1 MFNFI
6 KNAFKS
12 VKDGNEYRLAKYGP
26 ADTMAE
32 SFEKA
37 RIYCE
42 NKKTNAP
49 KVLSMFA
56 LDAELKEIE
65 NFKSK
70 FHYWDTWTGARFHRE
85 ENPYYGTLKGKNI
98 NHGSIC
104 KSDPVTGYWKAL

>member
-6 KNAFKS
+6 KKFNKS

-26 ADTMAE
+26 SDTFAE

-37 RIYCE
+37 RIYIE
-42 NKKTNAP
+42 TRKANAP

-56 LDAELKEIE
+56 SNAELREIE

-70 FHYWDTWTGARFHRE
+70 FHYWDGWTGGRFHRE
-85 ENPYYGTLKGKNI
+85 ENPAYNTPAGKNI
-98 NHGSIC
+98 VNGSIC
-104 KSDPVTGYWKAL
+104 RSDPVTGYWKAL

>member
-1 MFNFI
+1 MFKFI

-26 ADTMAE
+26 SDTFAE

-37 RIYCE
+37 RIYRK
-42 NKKTNAP
+42 NQKANAP

-56 LDAELKEIE
+56 SNAELTEIG
-65 NFKSK
+65 NFKAK
-70 FHYWDTWTGARFHRE
+70 FHYWDSWTGGRFHRE
-85 ENPYYGTLKGKNI
+85 ENPAYGTRWGANI

-104 KSDPVTGYWKAL
+104 RSDPVTGYWKAL